1 MNNFSRTYSNILS
14 GMRPTGQLH
23 LGHMYGVIKNWVN
36 LQYEYNCFLMVAD
49 YHALTTGYENTQQI
63 EDSIID
69 MVIDWLA
76 CGVDPSQATI
86 FVQSDVKAHAE
97 LYLLLS
103 MITPISWL
111 ERVPTYKDMIEKL
124 AHKDIDTYGFLG
136 YPLLQSADILL
147 YDAKYVPVGEDQV
160 CHVELTREIARR
172 FNHIYGR
179 EHGFE
184 EKAQQLIT
192 KLGYKKGKLYQ
203 DLLIKYQQ
211 EGDEESLEKA
221 RYLLQDV
228 VNLSISEIELLFAFL
243 ENKSRVILSEPQEL
257 VTKNAK
263 MIGLDGQKMSKSY
276 NNTITLRESVDN
288 INKKIKSMQTDPA
301 RVRRVDKGDPNKCPV
316 WQLHK
321 IYSNE
326 DVSNWVWSGCINATI
341 GCIECKK
348 PIIDAIV
355 KEQQQLQEK
364 AQLYLEDRNLIK
376 NILADGAEKANEIA
390 NNKLDEIKDAMN
402 ISY

>member
-14 GMRPTGQLH
+14 GMRPTGALH
-23 LGHMYGVIKNWVN
+23 LGHLYGVIKNWVN
-36 LQYEYNCFLMVAD
+36 LQYEYNCFFMVAD
-49 YHALTTGYENTQQI
+49 YHALTTGYENTLQM
-63 EDSIID
+63 ENNIID
-69 MVIDWLA
+69 MVIDWLS

-86 FVQSDVKAHAE
+86 FVQSNVKAHAE

-111 ERVPTYKDMIEKL
+111 ERVPTYKDMLEKI
-124 AHKDIDTYGFLG
+124 ANKDIDTYGFLG

-160 CHVELTREIARR
+160 CHIELTREVARR
-172 FNHIYGR
+172 FNYIYGR
-179 EHGFE
+179 EQGFE
-184 EKAQQLIT
+184 ERAEQLIS
-192 KLGYKKGKLYQ
+192 KLGYKKGKLYKE
-203 DLLIKYQQ
+203 LLIKYQQ
-211 EGDEESLEKA
+211 EGDDESLEKA

-257 VTKNAK
+257 ITKDAK

-301 RVRRVDKGDPNKCPV
+301 RVRLSDKGDPNKCPV

-321 IYSNE
+321 IYSSDEVN
-326 DVSNWVWSGCINATI
+326 NWVWKGCTNATI
-341 GCIECKK
+341 GCVECKK
-348 PIIDAIV
+348 PIIDAII
-355 KEQQQLQEK
+355 KEQEQLKEK
-364 AQLYLEDRNLIK
+364 AKPYLEDKNLIK
-376 NILADGAEKANEIA
+376 NILADGSERASEIA
-390 NNKLDEIKDAMN
+390 NNKLNEIKDAMN
-402 ISY
+402 IA